1 MNLTAQQKF
10 FNKNIL
16 ISGGLGF
23 IGSNLAIKLVG
34 LGANVTV
41 IDNLVPEYGG
51 NTWNIESIKDKISIN
66 VADVRDE
73 KIMQRLIQGQDYFF
87 NLAGQT
93 SHLDSMINPF
103 VDLEINAKAQLSIL
117 EECRKFNPA
126 IKIVF
131 ASTRQ
136 IYGKPQYLPVD
147 EKHPLVPVDVNGIN
161 KLAGEMYHV
170 LYNKVYN
177 IKTSVLRLT
186 NTYGPR
192 MRIKDARQTFLGIW
206 IRNLLENKPITIFG
220 DGSQLR
226 DYNYIDDVVDAFLLV
241 AGSDVWNG
249 SIFNLGN
256 RNPVSLE
263 TTAKI
268 MIDEYKAGRYIFTPF
283 PEELKKIDIGD
294 FYSDYSKIKTNLG
307 WNPEVSIDAGFKKT
321 IEYFRKNYEFYV

>member
-1 MNLTAQQKF
+1 MENSLQESFIK
-10 FNKNIL
+10 KNII

-23 IGSNLAIKLVG
+23 IGSNLAIKLVD

-41 IDNLVPEYGG
+41 IDSLIPEYGG
-51 NTWNIESIKDKISIN
+51 NLWNIESVKNKIKVQI
-66 VADVRDE
+66 ADVRNE
-73 KIMQRLIQGQDYFF
+73 KIMRRLIQGQDYFF

-93 SHLDSMINPF
+93 SHLDSMKNPF

-220 DGSQLR
+220 DGGQLR
-226 DYNYIDDVVDAFLLV
+226 DYNYIDDVVNAFLLV
-241 AGSDVWNG
+241 AGSDVWTG

-256 RNPVSLE
+256 INPISLE

-268 MIDEYKAGRYIFTPF
+268 MIEENSAGKYLFIPF

-294 FYSDYSKIKTNLG
+294 FYSDFSKIKTNLG
-307 WNPEVSIDAGFKKT
+307 WNPEVSIDAGFRET
-321 IEYFRKNYEFYV
+321 IEYFRNNYEYYV

>member
-1 MNLTAQQKF
+1 MENSLHKDF
-10 FNKNIL
+10 INKNII

-23 IGSNLAIKLVG
+23 IGSNLAIKLFG

-41 IDNLVPEYGG
+41 VDNLVPEYGG
-51 NTWNIESIKDKISIN
+51 NTWNIEPIKNKIKIN
-66 VADVRDE
+66 IADVRDE
-73 KIMQRLIQGQDYFF
+73 KIMRQLIHNQDYFF

-136 IYGKPQYLPVD
+136 IYGRPQYLPVD

-186 NTYGPR
+186 NTFGPR

-206 IRNLLENKPITIFG
+206 IRNLLENKPIVIYG
-220 DGSQLR
+220 DGCQLR
-226 DYNYIDDVVDAFLLV
+226 DYNYIDDVVDAFLMV
-241 AGSDVWNG
+241 AASDVWNG

-256 RNPVSLE
+256 SNPISLE
-263 TTAKI
+263 TTAKL
-268 MIDEYKAGRYIFTPF
+268 MIEENNAGKYIFTPF

-294 FYSDYSKIKTNLG
+294 FYSDFSKIKINLG
-307 WNPEVSIDAGFKKT
+307 WNPEVSIDAGFRKT
-321 IEYFRKNYEFYV
+321 IEYFRNNYEYYV

>member
-1 MNLTAQQKF
+1 
-10 FNKNIL
+10 
-16 ISGGLGF
+16 
-23 IGSNLAIKLVG
+23 
-34 LGANVTV
+34 
-41 IDNLVPEYGG
+41 
-51 NTWNIESIKDKISIN
+51 
-66 VADVRDE
+66 
-73 KIMQRLIQGQDYFF
+73 
-87 NLAGQT
+87 GQT

-117 EECRKFNPA
+117 EECRKFNPT
-126 IKIVF
+126 IKIIF

-136 IYGKPQYLPVD
+136 IYGRPQYLPVD

-192 MRIKDARQTFLGIW
+192 MRIMDARQTFLGIW
-206 IRNLLENKPITIFG
+206 IKNLLENKPIVIYG

-226 DYNYIDDVVDAFLLV
+226 DYNYIDDVVDAFLQV

-249 SIFNLGN
+249 STFNLGN
-256 RNPVSLE
+256 SNPISLE

-268 MIDEYKAGRYIFTPF
+268 MIEENNAGSYVFTPF
-283 PEELKKIDIGD
+283 PEDLKKIDIGD
-294 FYSDYSKIKTNLG
+294 FYSDYSKIKINLG
-307 WNPEVSIDAGFKKT
+307 WNPEVSIDAGFRET
-321 IEYFRKNYEFYV
+321 IEYFRNNYEYYV

>member
-1 MNLTAQQKF
+1 MNLTAHHNF
-10 FNKNIL
+10 FNKNII

-34 LGANVTV
+34 IGANVTV
-41 IDNLVPEYGG
+41 IDNLIPEYGG
-51 NTWNIESIKDKISIN
+51 NTWNIEPIKNNIDIN
-66 VADVRDE
+66 IADVRDK
-73 KIMQRLIQGQDYFF
+73 KIMQRLIQGQDFFF

-126 IKIVF
+126 IKIIF

-136 IYGKPQYLPVD
+136 IYGRPQYLPVD
-147 EKHPLVPVDVNGIN
+147 EKHPLDPVDVNGIN

-206 IRNLLENKPITIFG
+206 IRNLLENKPIIIFG

-226 DYNYIDDVVDAFLLV
+226 DYNYVDDVVDAFLLV
-241 AGSDVWNG
+241 AGSEVWNG

-256 RNPVSLE
+256 CNPISLE

-268 MIDEYKAGRYIFTPF
+268 MIEENNAGRYIFTPF

-294 FYSDYSKIKTNLG
+294 FYSDYRKIKTNLG
-307 WNPEVSIDAGFKKT
+307 WNPEVSIDAGFRET
-321 IEYFRKNYEFYV
+321 IEYFRNNYEYYV

>member
-1 MNLTAQQKF
+1 MENSLQESFIK
-10 FNKNIL
+10 KNII

-41 IDNLVPEYGG
+41 IDSLITEYGG
-51 NTWNIESIKDKISIN
+51 NLWNIESVKNKIKVQI
-66 VADVRDE
+66 ADVRNE
-73 KIMQRLIQGQDYFF
+73 KVMRRLIQGQDYFF

-93 SHLDSMINPF
+93 SHLDSMKNPF

-170 LYNKVYN
+170 LYNKVYK

-220 DGSQLR
+220 DGCQLR
-226 DYNYIDDVVDAFLLV
+226 DYNYIDDVVNAFLLV
-241 AGSDVWNG
+241 AGSDVWTG

-256 RNPVSLE
+256 INPISLQ

-268 MIDEYKAGRYIFTPF
+268 MIEENSAGKYLFIPF

-294 FYSDYSKIKTNLG
+294 FYSDFSKIKTNLG
-307 WNPEVSIDAGFKKT
+307 WNPEVSIDVGFRET
-321 IEYFRKNYEFYV
+321 IEYFRNNYEYYV